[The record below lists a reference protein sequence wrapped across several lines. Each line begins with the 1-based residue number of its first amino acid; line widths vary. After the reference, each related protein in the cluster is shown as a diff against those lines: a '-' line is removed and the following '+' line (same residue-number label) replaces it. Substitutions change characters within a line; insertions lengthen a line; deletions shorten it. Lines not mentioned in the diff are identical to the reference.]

1 MVAENEQAHKHVH
14 GMAKLEEI
22 DFNNIIQRKD
32 DWHVENYVSQHFVG
46 NILSHFLFKSFIV
59 TLVIGNSITIAC
71 ETTPELAEKYENVL
85 SLFKKIVLVVFM
97 AEIFLKWYY
106 GFEIFWKDGWNVLDF
121 IIVMGLFVGPTLPFI
136 GNSKVLQILRVLK
149 IMRSLTSVR
158 GLSMMIQVILQS
170 LPDLANIFI
179 LLVIIMLVF
188 SVFGVLL
195 FGKLVPLTFGNL
207 IRAMYSLFICITQ
220 DGWMNLY
227 QDFQWRQPAVMIGGA
242 VYFFI
247 FLTSTAFIFVNL
259 MVAVVTT
266 NLEQAMLQF
275 EGQQTLITN
284 VLTVNHEQHVEEEN
298 LPDIEMIH
306 LHQVMLETSFP
317 SQQQPIYFSSLENLT
332 IKTFEEF
339 CLVLEAI
346 QINLKEY
353 KNIRLKMGSII
364 QEVREIFV
372 NREQEQAILKRNQQ
386 PPAVSESLLNNNI
399 AAGRTGDTFS
409 TLMPVEQTHTTDSG
423 LPHLFKRGAITAAD
437 LNLKRQ

>member
-1 MVAENEQAHKHVH
+1 
-14 GMAKLEEI
+14 
-22 DFNNIIQRKD
+22 D

-121 IIVMGLFVGPTLPFI
+121 IIVMVFFFFFFGISAINPIT
-136 GNSKVLQILRVLK
+136 KVSLCRVLK

-227 QDFQWRQPAVMIGGA
+227 QDFQGGWRQPAVMIGGA

-409 TLMPVEQTHTTDSG
+409 TLMPVEQVSLNYDIQNFFNSQSSTH
-423 LPHLFKRGAITAAD
+423 
-437 LNLKRQ
+437 

>member
-1 MVAENEQAHKHVH
+1 
-14 GMAKLEEI
+14 
-22 DFNNIIQRKD
+22 KD

-121 IIVMGLFVGPTLPFI
+121 IIVMVLSICINFTSNLH
-136 GNSKVLQILRVLK
+136 NSFFFFFGVLK

-284 VLTVNHEQHVEEEN
+284 VLTVNHEVRAEQHVEEEN

-409 TLMPVEQTHTTDSG
+409 TLMPVEQVS
-423 LPHLFKRGAITAAD
+423 
-437 LNLKRQ
+437 